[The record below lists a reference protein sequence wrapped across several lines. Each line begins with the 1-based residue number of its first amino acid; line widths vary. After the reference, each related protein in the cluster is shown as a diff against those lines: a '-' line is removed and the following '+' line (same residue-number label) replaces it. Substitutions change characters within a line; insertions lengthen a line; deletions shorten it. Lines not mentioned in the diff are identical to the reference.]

1 MKLYKITIII
11 LFVFIFSIGAVSSQ
25 DANQTADLDIGTDV
39 ELESGNP
46 DLVSTSTGTFID
58 LNASISQSSAKM
70 DIDQDYAYDIKKDKA
85 LSSIEITNKNLSI
98 NGNNHIIDGNG
109 LTRIFTVDSSN
120 VVMNN
125 LIIKNANRSAIF
137 IKNSTLITNNVTFE
151 NNLAV
156 GGGAICGVSSI
167 YNSSGDR
174 FINNYAK
181 YGSSIYLADRSELY
195 LNDGT
200 FKNDDYFD
208 WSLIYLNSCTV
219 DIQNSAFYNLTSNYC
234 PALYIGECEGR
245 IKNSKFVN
253 LHANKTAGAVALKKI
268 FKEFSIEDCEFIN
281 ATSEKNG
288 GAIYADINGDGDLPR
303 GNLNIVNSR
312 FEDCTSEFGGAVV
325 QLGGLLNINNTNFT
339 SNIADY
345 DGGAVYTSNSYVSI
359 DNSSF
364 ISNKALTDGFSN
376 GGAIF
381 NDKGSLELIG
391 CTLENNVASNAS
403 SIYSYESELTLN
415 ECYFNNPTVNST
427 SICMVFGRG
436 FSQNGTDFNNDV
448 LSLNN
453 TYFETNVKS
462 SQKPFVII
470 NNTIHYDKLP
480 ERFDLRDYNWVSPV
494 KKQGDMGACW
504 AFGNVAALESSL
516 MRYLNIT
523 YDFSENNV
531 QNSMLKYSKYGV
543 STITEGGDLYT
554 AVGYLLSWLGI
565 SPTEYDSYDE
575 LGKISPIISSPN
587 DVHIF
592 DAVFVPARN
601 NVTDNYLIK
610 KAIIDYG
617 ALAVSCFAVEDG
629 IYFNTNTSAQY
640 INESSTENHKVCV
653 VGWDDNYSKDNFAI
667 TPPGD
672 GAWIIKNS
680 WGSEWGDKGYFYISY
695 YDGSF
700 ASKKE
705 LTGYIIKNDVNYD
718 MIYQHDIG
726 GDLVLLD
733 AKYYMNKYIA
743 EEDALIAA
751 VGTYFDSSNL
761 NYEFSVFVNDVEVY
775 THKGASEFR
784 GYSTIPLNKFIKIK
798 KGDAFKVI
806 FKNKAPALTD
816 GRIPIDKDVTFQS
829 DDGKTWED
837 LSNTQRVAVLK
848 VYTIPDL
855 NIADD
860 LVKYYGDDTPYTAN
874 VQPGDK
880 VIFEINGIT
889 ATVTADENGSAELG
903 IDLKPGTY
911 YIKVNY
917 NGTKYPFNVI
927 IKSTISS
934 QDATRG
940 YNSNYNH
947 KIQLLDK
954 KGNALNNTAITVTV
968 NGKTS
973 KYTTDSNG
981 FVTIKFTKLTANQK
995 ISVVNPS
1002 TSETGANTIKVVS
1015 RFSGNS
1021 NIRMYYFDGSRY
1033 NFKVYGN
1040 DGKLVGANKVVSV
1053 KINKKAYKV
1062 KTNKNGAAS
1071 LAIPNTVKPGT
1082 YTITATYAG
1091 QTVKN
1096 VVKVNQ
1102 VLKTTKKTVRKSA
1115 KKLVLTAMLKNH
1127 LKGKIIKFKFNGKTY
1142 KAKTNKKGIAQV
1154 TLKKNVI
1161 NKLKKGKTYA
1171 VVVIYYKDTIKSTV
1185 KIR

>member
-46 DLVSTSTGTFID
+46 DLVSAPTGTFID
-58 LNASISQSSAKM
+58 LNTSISQSSEKI
-70 DIDQDYAYDIKKDKA
+70 DISQDYAYDSEKDKN

-109 LTRIFTVDSSN
+109 LTRIFTIDSSN

-125 LIIKNANRSAIF
+125 LIIKNANLSAIF
-137 IKNSTLITNNVTFE
+137 IQNSTLRTYNVTFE
-151 NNLAV
+151 NNIAK

-181 YGSSIYLADRSELY
+181 VGSSIYLEDRSELY

-200 FKNDDYFD
+200 FKNDDYFE

-219 DIQNSAFYNLTSNYC
+219 DIQNTSFYNLTSNYC
-234 PALYIGECEGR
+234 PAVYIEECEGR

-288 GAIYADINGDGDLPR
+288 GAIYSDVNGDGDLPR

-312 FEDCTSEFGGAVV
+312 FEDCSSEFGGAVLH
-325 QLGGLLNINNTNFT
+325 LGGLLNINNTNFT

-359 DNSSF
+359 YNSSF

-436 FSQNGTDFNNDV
+436 YSQNGTELNNDA

-470 NNTIHYDKLP
+470 NNTIHYDELP

-494 KKQGDMGACW
+494 KKQGNMGACW

-523 YDFSENNV
+523 YDFSENNM

-554 AVGYLLSWLGI
+554 AVGYLISWLGI

-575 LGKISPIISSPN
+575 LGKISPIISSSN

-617 ALAVSCFAVEDG
+617 ALAVACFAVEDG
-629 IYFNTNTSAQY
+629 INFNTNTSAQY
-640 INESSTENHKVCV
+640 INES
-653 VGWDDNYSKDNFAI
+653 
-667 TPPGD
+667 
-672 GAWIIKNS
+672 
-680 WGSEWGDKGYFYISY
+680 
-695 YDGSF
+695 
-700 ASKKE
+700 
-705 LTGYIIKNDVNYD
+705 
-718 MIYQHDIG
+718 
-726 GDLVLLD
+726 
-733 AKYYMNKYIA
+733 
-743 EEDALIAA
+743 
-751 VGTYFDSSNL
+751 
-761 NYEFSVFVNDVEVY
+761 
-775 THKGASEFR
+775 
-784 GYSTIPLNKFIKIK
+784 
-798 KGDAFKVI
+798 
-806 FKNKAPALTD
+806 
-816 GRIPIDKDVTFQS
+816 
-829 DDGKTWED
+829 
-837 LSNTQRVAVLK
+837 
-848 VYTIPDL
+848 
-855 NIADD
+855 
-860 LVKYYGDDTPYTAN
+860 
-874 VQPGDK
+874 
-880 VIFEINGIT
+880 
-889 ATVTADENGSAELG
+889 
-903 IDLKPGTY
+903 
-911 YIKVNY
+911 
-917 NGTKYPFNVI
+917 
-927 IKSTISS
+927 
-934 QDATRG
+934 
-940 YNSNYNH
+940 
-947 KIQLLDK
+947 
-954 KGNALNNTAITVTV
+954 
-968 NGKTS
+968 
-973 KYTTDSNG
+973 
-981 FVTIKFTKLTANQK
+981 
-995 ISVVNPS
+995 
-1002 TSETGANTIKVVS
+1002 
-1015 RFSGNS
+1015 
-1021 NIRMYYFDGSRY
+1021 
-1033 NFKVYGN
+1033 
-1040 DGKLVGANKVVSV
+1040 
-1053 KINKKAYKV
+1053 
-1062 KTNKNGAAS
+1062 
-1071 LAIPNTVKPGT
+1071 
-1082 YTITATYAG
+1082 
-1091 QTVKN
+1091 
-1096 VVKVNQ
+1096 
-1102 VLKTTKKTVRKSA
+1102 
-1115 KKLVLTAMLKNH
+1115 
-1127 LKGKIIKFKFNGKTY
+1127 
-1142 KAKTNKKGIAQV
+1142 
-1154 TLKKNVI
+1154 
-1161 NKLKKGKTYA
+1161 
-1171 VVVIYYKDTIKSTV
+1171 
-1185 KIR
+1185 

>member
-1 MKLYKITIII
+1 M
-11 LFVFIFSIGAVSSQ
+11 FIFSIGAVSSH
-25 DANQTADLDIGTDV
+25 DANQTAYLDIGTDV

-58 LNASISQSSAKM
+58 LNTSISQSSEKI
-70 DIDQDYAYDIKKDKA
+70 DISQDYAYDSEKDKN

-109 LTRIFTVDSSN
+109 LTRIFTIDSSN
-120 VVMNN
+120 IVMNN
-125 LIIKNANRSAIF
+125 LIIKNANLSAIF
-137 IKNSTLITNNVTFE
+137 IQNSTLRTYNVTFE
-151 NNLAV
+151 NNIAK

-167 YNSSGDR
+167 YNSSRDR
-174 FINNYAK
+174 FINNYAMQ
-181 YGSSIYLADRSELY
+181 GSSIYLSDKSELY

-208 WSLIYLNSCTV
+208 WGLIYLNSCTV
-219 DIQNSAFYNLTSNYC
+219 DIQNTSFYNSTSNYC
-234 PALYIGECEGR
+234 PAVYIGECEGR

-268 FKEFSIEDCEFIN
+268 YKEFSIEDCEFIN

-288 GAIYADINGDGDLPR
+288 GAIYSDVNGDGDLPR

-312 FEDCTSEFGGAVV
+312 FEDCSSEFGGAVLH
-325 QLGGLLNINNTNFT
+325 LGGLLNINNTNFT

-359 DNSSF
+359 YNSNF

-391 CTLENNVASNAS
+391 CTIENNVASNAS

-436 FSQNGTDFNNDV
+436 YSQNGTNFNNDV

-453 TYFETNVKS
+453 TYFDTNVKS

-470 NNTIHYDKLP
+470 NNKIHYDELP

-554 AVGYLLSWLGI
+554 AVGYLISWLGI

-575 LGKISPIISSPN
+575 LGKISPIIASSN

-705 LTGYIIKNDVNYD
+705 LTGYVIKNDVNYD

-761 NYEFSVFVNDVEVY
+761 NYEFTVFVNDVEVY
-775 THKGASEFR
+775 NHKGASEFR
-784 GYSTIPLNKFIKIK
+784 GYSTIPLNKYIKIK

-806 FKNKAPALTD
+806 FKNKPPALTD
-816 GRIPIDKDVTFQS
+816 GRTPIDKGVTFQS
-829 DDGKTWED
+829 DDGKTWDD
-837 LSNTQRVAVLK
+837 LSSTQRVAVLK

-880 VIFEINGIT
+880 VTFEINGIT
-889 ATVTADENGSAELG
+889 ATVIADENGTAKLG
-903 IDLKPGTY
+903 VDLKPDTY

-927 IKSTISS
+927 IKSTIAS
-934 QDATRG
+934 QDVTRG
-940 YNSNYNH
+940 YNSNYDYQ
-947 KIQLLDK
+947 IQLFDK
-954 KGNALNNTAITVTV
+954 KGNALNNTAVSVTV
-968 NGKTS
+968 NDKTS

-981 FVTIKFTKLTANQK
+981 FITIKFSKLTTSQK
-995 ISVVNPS
+995 ISIINPS
-1002 TSETGANTIKVVS
+1002 THETDANTIKVVS

-1021 NIRMYYFDGSRY
+1021 NINMYYFDESSY
-1033 NFKVYGN
+1033 KFKVYGN

-1053 KINKKAYKV
+1053 KLNKKTYKV
-1062 KTNKNGAAS
+1062 KTNNKGVAS
-1071 LAIPNTVKPGT
+1071 LKIPNTINPGT

-1096 VVKVNQ
+1096 TVKVNQ
-1102 VLKTTKKTVRKSA
+1102 VLKTTKKTVKKSA
-1115 KKLVLTAMLKNH
+1115 KKLVLKAMLKNQ
-1127 LKGKIIKFKFNGKTY
+1127 LKGKVIKFKFNGKTY

-1154 TLKKNVI
+1154 TIKKNVI

-1171 VVVIYYKDTIKSTV
+1171 FKVTYVKDTIKSTV
-1185 KIR
+1185 KVR

>member
-1 MKLYKITIII
+1 M
-11 LFVFIFSIGAVSSQ
+11 FIFSIGAVSSQ

-46 DLVSTSTGTFID
+46 DLVSAPTGTFID
-58 LNASISQSSAKM
+58 LNTSISQSSEKI
-70 DIDQDYAYDIKKDKA
+70 DISQDYAYDSEKDKN

-109 LTRIFTVDSSN
+109 LTRIFTIDSSN

-125 LIIKNANRSAIF
+125 LIIKNANLSAIF
-137 IKNSTLITNNVTFE
+137 IQNSTLRTYNVTFE
-151 NNLAV
+151 NNIAK

-181 YGSSIYLADRSELY
+181 VGSSIYLEDRSELY

-200 FKNDDYFD
+200 FKNDDYFE

-219 DIQNSAFYNLTSNYC
+219 DIQNTSFYNLTSNYC
-234 PALYIGECEGR
+234 PAVYIEECEGR

-288 GAIYADINGDGDLPR
+288 GAIYSDVNGDGDLPR

-312 FEDCTSEFGGAVV
+312 FEDCSSEFGGAVLH
-325 QLGGLLNINNTNFT
+325 LGGLLNINNTNFT

-359 DNSSF
+359 YNSNF

-436 FSQNGTDFNNDV
+436 YSQNGTELNNDA

-470 NNTIHYDKLP
+470 NNTIHYDELP

-494 KKQGDMGACW
+494 KKQGNMGACW

-523 YDFSENNV
+523 YDFSENNM

-554 AVGYLLSWLGI
+554 AVGYLISWLGI

-575 LGKISPIISSPN
+575 LGKISPIISSSN

-695 YDGSF
+695 FDGSF

-705 LTGYIIKNDVNYD
+705 LTGYVIKNDVNYD
-718 MIYQHDIG
+718 MVYQHDIG

-761 NYEFSVFVNDVEVY
+761 NYEFTVFVNDVEVY
-775 THKGASEFR
+775 NHKGASEFR
-784 GYSTIPLNKFIKIK
+784 GYSTIPLNKYIKIK

-816 GRIPIDKDVTFQS
+816 GRTPIDKNMTFQS

-837 LSNTQRVAVLK
+837 LSDTHRVAVLK

-880 VIFEINGIT
+880 VTFEINGIT
-889 ATVTADENGSAELG
+889 ATVIADENGTAKLG
-903 IDLKPGTY
+903 IDLKPDTY

-927 IKSTISS
+927 IKSTIAS
-934 QDATRG
+934 QDVTRG
-940 YNSNYNH
+940 YNSNYDH
-947 KIQLLDK
+947 QIQLFDK
-954 KGNALNNTAITVTV
+954 KGNALNNTAVSVTV
-968 NGKTS
+968 NDKTS
-973 KYTTDSNG
+973 KYTTDNNG
-981 FVTIKFTKLTANQK
+981 FITIEFTKLTTNQK
-995 ISVVNPS
+995 ISIVNPS

-1021 NIRMYYFDGSRY
+1021 NINMYYFDGSSY
-1033 NFKVYGN
+1033 KFKVYGD

-1053 KINKKAYKV
+1053 KLNKKTYKV
-1062 KTNKNGAAS
+1062 KTNNKGVAS
-1071 LAIPNTVKPGT
+1071 LKIPNTVKPGT

-1096 VVKVNQ
+1096 TVKVKQ
-1102 VLKTTKKTVRKSA
+1102 VLTTTKKTVKNSA
-1115 KKLVLTAMLKNH
+1115 KKLVLKAMLKNK
-1127 LKGKIIKFKFNGKTY
+1127 LKGKVIKFKFNGKTY
-1142 KAKTNKKGIAQV
+1142 KAKTNKKGIAQI
-1154 TLKKNVI
+1154 TIKKNVI

-1171 VVVIYYKDTIKSTV
+1171 FKVTYVKNTIKSTV
-1185 KIR
+1185 KIK

>member
-1 MKLYKITIII
+1 M
-11 LFVFIFSIGAVSSQ
+11 FIFSIGAVSSQ

-39 ELESGNP
+39 ELESENP
-46 DLVSTSTGTFID
+46 DLVSASTGTFID
-58 LNASISQSSAKM
+58 LNTSISQSSEKM
-70 DIDQDYAYDIKKDKA
+70 DISQDYAYDSEKDKN

-109 LTRIFTVDSSN
+109 LTRIFTIDSSN
-120 VVMNN
+120 VVINN
-125 LIIKNANRSAIF
+125 LIIKNANQSAIF
-137 IKNSTLITNNVTFE
+137 IQNSTLKTYNVTFE
-151 NNLAV
+151 NNIAK

-181 YGSSIYLADRSELY
+181 VGSSIYLEDISELY

-219 DIQNSAFYNLTSNYC
+219 DIQNTSFYNLTSNYC
-234 PALYIGECEGR
+234 PAVYIGECEGR

-268 FKEFSIEDCEFIN
+268 YKEFSIEDCEFIN

-288 GAIYADINGDGDLPR
+288 GAIYSDVNGDGDLPR

-312 FEDCTSEFGGAVV
+312 FEDCSSEFGGAVLH
-325 QLGGLLNINNTNFT
+325 LGGLLNINNTNFT

-359 DNSSF
+359 YNSSF
-364 ISNKALTDGFSN
+364 ILNKALTNGFSN

-391 CTLENNVASNAS
+391 CTFKNNVASNAS

-415 ECYFNNPTVNST
+415 ECYFNNPNVNST

-436 FSQNGTDFNNDV
+436 YSQNGTDLNNDV

-453 TYFETNVKS
+453 TYFDTNVKS
-462 SQKPFVII
+462 SQKPYVII
-470 NNTIHYDKLP
+470 NNTINYDKLP

-494 KKQGDMGACW
+494 KKQGNMGACW

-523 YDFSENNV
+523 YDFSENNL

-554 AVGYLLSWLGI
+554 AVGYLISWLGI

-575 LGKISPIISSPN
+575 LGKISPIISSSK
-587 DVHIF
+587 DVHIL

-695 YDGSF
+695 FDGSF

-705 LTGYIIKNDVNYD
+705 LTGYVIKNDVNYD
-718 MIYQHDIG
+718 MVYQHDIG

-743 EEDALIAA
+743 EEDGLIAA

-775 THKGASEFR
+775 NHKGASEFR
-784 GYSTIPLNKFIKIK
+784 GYSTIPLNKYIKIK
-798 KGDAFKVI
+798 KGDTFKVI

-816 GRIPIDKDVTFQS
+816 GRTPIDKNVTFQS
-829 DDGKTWED
+829 DDGKTWDD
-837 LSNTQRVAVLK
+837 LSDTHRVAVLK

-880 VIFEINGIT
+880 VTFEINGIT
-889 ATVTADENGSAELG
+889 ATVIVDENGTAKLG
-903 IDLKPGTY
+903 VDLKPGTY

-917 NGTKYPFNVI
+917 NGTKYPFSVI
-927 IKSTISS
+927 IKSTIAS
-934 QDATRG
+934 QDVTRG
-940 YNSNYNH
+940 YNSNYDYQ
-947 KIQLLDK
+947 IQLFDK
-954 KGNALNNTAITVTV
+954 KGNALNNTAVSVTV
-968 NGKTS
+968 NDKTG
-973 KYTTDSNG
+973 KYTTDGNG
-981 FVTIKFTKLTANQK
+981 FVTIEFTKLTTNQK
-995 ISVVNPS
+995 ISIVNPS
-1002 TSETGANTIKVVS
+1002 TSETSANTIKVVS

-1021 NIRMYYFDGSRY
+1021 NVNMYYFDGSSY
-1033 NFKVYGN
+1033 KFKVYGD

-1053 KINKKAYKV
+1053 KLNKITYKV
-1062 KTNKNGAAS
+1062 KTNNKGVAS
-1071 LAIPNTVKPGT
+1071 LKIPNTVNPGT

-1096 VVKVNQ
+1096 TVKVKQ
-1102 VLKTTKKTVRKSA
+1102 VLKTAKKTVKKSD
-1115 KKLVLTAMLKNH
+1115 KKLVLKAMLKNQ
-1127 LKGKIIKFKFNGKTY
+1127 LKGKVINFKFNGKTY

-1154 TLKKNVI
+1154 TIKKNVI

-1171 VVVIYYKDTIKSTV
+1171 FKVTYVKDSIKSTV
-1185 KIR
+1185 KIK